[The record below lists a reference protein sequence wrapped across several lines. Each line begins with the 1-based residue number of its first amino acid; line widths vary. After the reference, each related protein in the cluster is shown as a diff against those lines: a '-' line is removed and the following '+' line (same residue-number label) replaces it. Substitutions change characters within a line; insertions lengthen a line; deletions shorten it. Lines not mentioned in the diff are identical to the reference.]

1 MRIRFHRKLD
11 DLKERLLVMAGMAEQ
26 AIQRAV
32 EAYRVRDLSLCDL
45 VVRSEISINSFER
58 EIDQMA
64 LDLLAMEQ
72 PMAIDLR
79 FILAVIKINADLERV
94 GDQAV
99 SISDRVRDL
108 QAFPVVDLPVDIPRM
123 ASLASAMVRKALQG
137 FIEADAELATSV
149 LTMDDSVDKLNDTA
163 FFALSNLIKEQPP
176 LHSAGAAC
184 ADDRPQ
190 PGAGG
195 RSRHQHRGRCHL
207 LGPRRGC
214 SSPPEQLG
222 LCEFPSAHA
231 NIANASASCS
241 AAAETAL
248 FLCDENIGRK
258 FEPGTQFAHLVQGE
272 LPLVGQEHRNR
283 TLRSELR
290 DQITLCKS
298 LLFNQETHH

>member
-26 AIQRAV
+26 AIQRAI

-79 FILAVIKINADLERV
+79 FILAV
-94 GDQAV
+94 

-123 ASLASAMVRKALQG
+123 ASLASAMVRKALQA

-149 LTMDDSVDKLNDTA
+149 LTMDDNVDKLNDSA
-163 FFALSNLIKEQPP
+163 FFALSNLIKEQPHYTP
-176 LHSAGAAC
+176 QALHALMIARNLERV
-184 ADDRPQ
+184 AD
-190 PGAGG
+190 
-195 RSRHQHRGRCHL
+195 
-207 LGPRRGC
+207 
-214 SSPPEQLG
+214 
-222 LCEFPSAHA
+222 HA
-231 NIANASASCS
+231 TNIAEDVIFWVRGA
-241 AAAETAL
+241 
-248 FLCDENIGRK
+248 DVRH
-258 FEPGTQFAHLVQGE
+258 HLS
-272 LPLVGQEHRNR
+272 
-283 TLRSELR
+283 T
-290 DQITLCKS
+290 
-298 LLFNQETHH
+298 

>member
-1 MRIRFHRKLD
+1 MTRIRFHRKLD

-32 EAYRVRDLSLCDL
+32 EAYRVRDISLCDL

-99 SISDRVRDL
+99 SIADRVRDL

-137 FIEADAELATSV
+137 FIEADAEMATSV
-149 LTMDDSVDKLNDTA
+149 LTMDDSVDKLNDAA
-163 FFALSNLIKEQPP
+163 FFALSNLIKEHPSYTPQA
-176 LHSAGAAC
+176 LHALMIARNLERVG
-184 ADDRPQ
+184 D
-190 PGAGG
+190 
-195 RSRHQHRGRCHL
+195 
-207 LGPRRGC
+207 
-214 SSPPEQLG
+214 
-222 LCEFPSAHA
+222 HA
-231 NIANASASCS
+231 TNIAEDVIFWVRGA
-241 AAAETAL
+241 
-248 FLCDENIGRK
+248 DVR
-258 FEPGTQFAHLVQGE
+258 H
-272 LPLVGQEHRNR
+272 H
-283 TLRSELR
+283 
-290 DQITLCKS
+290 IT
-298 LLFNQETHH
+298 T